1 MMKAYKLSVLVFAA
15 AFAVLV
21 SPAAA
26 QDFSDEDLFGAP
38 ETVEV
43 AADAAEIDR
52 SEFLEWD
59 APRVSGRL
67 SGSLGFSWSWL
78 DPWAF
83 ESAMYD
89 DYLMAPALSS
99 RLTLQA
105 KPESDWGYYAALDLS
120 YPFTT
125 TATGSS
131 VVHWDHD
138 SDPMTPDAEA
148 SESSTVDGIPN
159 ISIYALYANFSRDD
173 TLFFSFGKQPLRL
186 GVGRFFQ
193 PADDL
198 VSLSEIDVSDP
209 EAEREGPLAF
219 TALWPIPRTLS
230 SVALWTVFPKGAEKP
245 EDIMYAAKA
254 RHFFGDTE
262 LSLAAAYKIDAPPSA
277 FLMLNSGLWDLNVFG
292 EAQLKYG
299 SERTF
304 LESDEATPLTVP
316 LLGSSA
322 FEAVEYPDRFFAS
335 ATLGAS
341 YLNQEKNLT
350 VMAQYLWNGEAQ
362 SEATVAEAFAHYAAQ
377 TFLGAGYPDDTL
389 FELDTLRF
397 SRHYAAA
404 SVSLGEL
411 FGAEDL
417 SASLTAMANLSDLSG
432 FALPQLSYRFFDY
445 LSASLSA
452 RFTFGEEGDEFT
464 MGRTGPGKPS
474 ASVSLSITV
483 GSGSF

>member
-1 MMKAYKLSVLVFAA
+1 MKRFALYGFIFA
-15 AFAVLV
+15 VAFAVLV
-21 SPAAA
+21 SPLAA
-26 QDFSDEDLFGAP
+26 QDLSDDDLFGAP
-38 ETVEV
+38 ETVEE

-67 SGSLGFSWSWL
+67 SGSLGFSWTWL

-89 DYLMAPALSS
+89 DYAMSPALSS

-105 KPESDWGYYAALDLS
+105 KPESDWGYYAALDLA
-120 YPFTT
+120 YPF
-125 TATGSS
+125 AL
-131 VVHWDHD
+131 
-138 SDPMTPDAEA
+138 DAAPGEP
-148 SESSTVDGIPN
+148 TIPN
-159 ISIYALYANFSRDD
+159 ISVYALYANFSRDD
-173 TLFFSFGKQPLRL
+173 ALFFSFGKQPLRL

-209 EAEREGPLAF
+209 DAEREGPLAF

-254 RHFFGDTE
+254 KHFFGDTE
-262 LSLAAAYKIDAPPSA
+262 LALAAAYKYDAPPSA

-304 LESDEATPLTVP
+304 LEPRAVAFPGLE
-316 LLGSSA
+316 
-322 FEAVEYPDRFFAS
+322 FEAVEYPDRFFAT

-341 YLNQEKNLT
+341 YLNQESNLT

-362 SEATVAEAFAHYAAQ
+362 TEATVAEAFAHYGAQ
-377 TFLGAGYPDDTL
+377 TAFVELGTFPDESL
-389 FELDTLRF
+389 FALDSLRW

-417 SASLTAMANLSDLSG
+417 SASITAMANLSDLSG

-464 MGRTGPGKPS
+464 MGPTGPGKPS
-474 ASVSLSITV
+474 ASASLSITV

>member
-1 MMKAYKLSVLVFAA
+1 MKRLALYGFIFTA
-15 AFAVLV
+15 AFAALAA
-21 SPAAA
+21 PLAA
-26 QDFSDEDLFGAP
+26 QSDEDLFGAP
-38 ETVEV
+38 ETVEE
-43 AADAAEIDR
+43 AADAADLDR
-52 SEFLEWD
+52 SEFLVWE

-67 SGSLGFSWSWL
+67 SGSLGFSWSWN

-89 DYLMAPALSS
+89 DYSMSPALSS
-99 RLTLQA
+99 RLTVQA
-105 KPESDWGYYAALDLS
+105 KPEADWGYYASFDLAYPFALD
-120 YPFTT
+120 
-125 TATGSS
+125 SS
-131 VVHWDHD
+131 GGPSV
-138 SDPMTPDAEA
+138 
-148 SESSTVDGIPN
+148 PN
-159 ISIYALYANFSRDD
+159 ISIYALYSNFSWDD
-173 TLFFSFGKQPLRL
+173 ALFFSFGKQPLRL

-230 SVALWTVFPKGAEKP
+230 SVAFWTVFPKGAQKP
-245 EDIMYAAKA
+245 EDMMYAAKA
-254 RHFFGDTE
+254 KHFFGDTE
-262 LSLAAAYKIDAPPSA
+262 LALAAAYKYDAPPSA

-304 LESDEATPLTVP
+304 LESDEATPLTIP
-316 LLGSSA
+316 LFGSSA

-341 YLNQEKNLT
+341 YMNQETNLT
-350 VMAQYLWNGEAQ
+350 VMAQYLFNGEAQ
-362 SEATVAEAFAHYAAQ
+362 TEATVAEAVTHFTLQSELQEASLFTDPVAFA
-377 TFLGAGYPDDTL
+377 
-389 FELDTLRF
+389 LDTLRW

-411 FGAEDL
+411 FGIEDL
-417 SASLTAMANLSDLSG
+417 SISLTAMANLSDLSG
-432 FALPQLSYRFFDY
+432 FAMPQLSYRFFEY

-452 RFTFGEEGDEFT
+452 RVTFGEEGDEFT
-464 MGRTGPGKPS
+464 MGLTGPGKPS
-474 ASVSLSITV
+474 ASVSLGITV
-483 GSGSF
+483 GSGGF

>member
-1 MMKAYKLSVLVFAA
+1 MKRFALYGFVFAA
-15 AFAVLV
+15 AFAALAA
-21 SPAAA
+21 PLAA
-26 QDFSDEDLFGAP
+26 QSDEDLFGAP
-38 ETVEV
+38 ETVEE
-43 AADAAEIDR
+43 AADAADLDR
-52 SEFLEWD
+52 SEFLVWE

-67 SGSLGFSWSWL
+67 SGSLGFSWSWN

-89 DYLMAPALSS
+89 DYSMSPALSS
-99 RLTLQA
+99 RLTVQA
-105 KPESDWGYYAALDLS
+105 KPEADWGYYAAFDLA
-120 YPFTT
+120 YPF
-125 TATGSS
+125 ALDSS
-131 VVHWDHD
+131 GGPSV
-138 SDPMTPDAEA
+138 
-148 SESSTVDGIPN
+148 PN
-159 ISIYALYANFSRDD
+159 ISIYALYSNFSWDD
-173 TLFFSFGKQPLRL
+173 ALFFSFGKQPLRL

-230 SVALWTVFPKGAEKP
+230 SVAFWTVFPKGAEKP
-245 EDIMYAAKA
+245 EDMMYAAKA
-254 RHFFGDTE
+254 KHFFGDTE
-262 LSLAAAYKIDAPPSA
+262 LALVAAYKYDAPPSA

-304 LESDEATPLTVP
+304 LEPRAVAFPGLE
-316 LLGSSA
+316 
-322 FEAVEYPDRFFAS
+322 FEAVEYPDRFFAT

-341 YLNQEKNLT
+341 YLNQESNLT

-362 SEATVAEAFAHYAAQ
+362 TEATVAEAFAHYRAQ
-377 TFLGAGYPDDTL
+377 TTFVELGTFPDESL
-389 FELDTLRF
+389 FALDSLRW

-417 SASLTAMANLSDLSG
+417 SASITAMANLSDLSG

-464 MGRTGPGKPS
+464 MGPTGPGKPS
-474 ASVSLSITV
+474 ASASLSITV

>member
-1 MMKAYKLSVLVFAA
+1 MKRDALFLLVLTA
-15 AFAVLV
+15 AFAALV
-21 SPAAA
+21 SPVAA
-26 QDFSDEDLFGAP
+26 QSDDDLFGAP
-38 ETVEV
+38 ETVEE
-43 AADAAEIDR
+43 AADAANLDR
-52 SEFLEWD
+52 SAFLEWD

-67 SGSLGFSWSWL
+67 SGSLGFSWSWN

-83 ESAMYD
+83 ESARFD
-89 DYLMAPALSS
+89 DYSMSPALSS
-99 RLTLQA
+99 RLTVQA
-105 KPESDWGYYAALDLS
+105 KPAADWGYYAALDLA
-120 YPFTT
+120 YPF
-125 TATGSS
+125 ALASS
-131 VVHWDHD
+131 GGPSV
-138 SDPMTPDAEA
+138 
-148 SESSTVDGIPN
+148 PN
-159 ISIYALYANFSRDD
+159 LAVYALYANFSWDD
-173 TLFFSFGKQPLRL
+173 SLFFSFGKQPLRL

-230 SVALWTVFPKGAEKP
+230 NVSLWTVFPKGASKP
-245 EDIMYAAKA
+245 EDVMYAAKA
-254 RHFFGDTE
+254 KHFFGDTE
-262 LSLAAAYKIDAPPSA
+262 LALAAAYKYDAPPSA
-277 FLMLNSGLWDLNVFG
+277 FLLLNSGLWDLNVFG

-304 LESDEATPLTVP
+304 LEARTVAFP
-316 LLGSSA
+316 GLE
-322 FEAVEYPDRFFAS
+322 FEAVKYADRLFAT

-341 YLNQEKNLT
+341 YLNQDSNLS
-350 VMAQYLWNGEAQ
+350 VLAQYLYNGEAQ
-362 SEATVAEAFAHYAAQ
+362 SGATVAEAFAHYAAQ
-377 TFLGAGYPDDTL
+377 TVLDGLGTYPDDTL
-389 FELDTLRF
+389 FALDALRW

-404 SVSLGEL
+404 SISLGEL

-432 FALPQLSYRFFDY
+432 FAMPQVSYRFFDY

-464 MGRTGPGKPS
+464 MSSMGPGKPS
-474 ASVSLSITV
+474 ASVSLNITV

>member
-1 MMKAYKLSVLVFAA
+1 MKRFALYGFIFAA

-21 SPAAA
+21 SPLAA
-26 QDFSDEDLFGAP
+26 QDLSDDDLFGAP
-38 ETVEV
+38 ETVEE

-67 SGSLGFSWSWL
+67 SGSLGFSWTWL

-89 DYLMAPALSS
+89 DYAMSPALSS

-105 KPESDWGYYAALDLS
+105 KPESDWGYYAALDLA
-120 YPFTT
+120 YPF
-125 TATGSS
+125 AL
-131 VVHWDHD
+131 
-138 SDPMTPDAEA
+138 DAAPGEP
-148 SESSTVDGIPN
+148 TIPN
-159 ISIYALYANFSRDD
+159 ISVYALYANFSRDD
-173 TLFFSFGKQPLRL
+173 ALFFSFGKQPLRL

-209 EAEREGPLAF
+209 DAEREGPLAF

-230 SVALWTVFPKGAEKP
+230 SVGLWTVFPKGAEKP

-254 RHFFGDTE
+254 KHFFGDTE
-262 LSLAAAYKIDAPPSA
+262 LALAAAYKYDAPPSA

-304 LESDEATPLTVP
+304 LEPTTPFGFV
-316 LLGSSA
+316 
-322 FEAVEYPDRFFAS
+322 AVEYPDRFFAS

-341 YLNQEKNLT
+341 YMNQETNLS
-350 VMAQYLWNGEAQ
+350 VLAQYLYNGEAQ
-362 SEATVAEAFAHYAAQ
+362 TEATAQDGLVAFMTA
-377 TFLGAGYPDDTL
+377 TPG
-389 FELDTLRF
+389 FELDALRW

-417 SASLTAMANLSDLSG
+417 SASITAMANLSDLSG

-464 MGRTGPGKPS
+464 MGPTGPGKPS
-474 ASVSLSITV
+474 ASASLSITV